1 MMTDERLAEIE
12 ARAEAAIPGP
22 WTVRPGSNGYVHQIG
37 IDAGGLRD
45 PIGCAY
51 GENAQGRENAEMMAR
66 AREDLPALCR
76 ALREE
81 RGWKAQWETANR
93 VIAIRDAELRE
104 EREAHEATR
113 ALLREVG
120 KTLEEEFAARKEA
133 VRIVRALAEIPVR
146 PGEVLKHE
154 GLAVAVADLLYR
166 FPEGGP

>member
-1 MMTDERLAEIE
+1 MTDLSDKRLAEIE
-12 ARAEAAIPGP
+12 AHANSYPVTP
-22 WTVRPGSNGYVHQIG
+22 
-37 IDAGGLRD
+37 RD
-45 PIGCAY
+45 K
-51 GENAQGRENAEMMAR
+51 QT
-66 AREDLPALCR
+66 LALCR

>member
-1 MMTDERLAEIE
+1 MTDERLAEIE

-22 WTVRPGSNGYVHQIG
+22 WTVRLGSNGYVHQIG

-81 RGWKAQWETANR
+81 RAARQEAVHLLRLAVEDASHPSATRRFSAITAN
-93 VIAIRDAELRE
+93 A
-104 EREAHEATR
+104 
-113 ALLREVG
+113 
-120 KTLEEEFAARKEA
+120 F
-133 VRIVRALAEIPVR
+133 LA
-146 PGEVLKHE
+146 
-154 GLAVAVADLLYR
+154 R
-166 FPEGGP
+166 FPEDGP